1 MEETLKEIIT
11 KLIEEGMAIREHDAK
26 MSLYGGLYL
35 SGSEYEFWVTKC
47 VDLVET
53 NFKEHHLRD
62 KLIQASKK
70 AVGNS
75 TTYYDEIIS
84 VLKIL
89 ENVKPKQ
96 QISESDDEPIK
107 YEKIFISHAAKDK
120 DYVEQLVQLLNDIGI
135 SKNRENIFCSSL
147 EGYNIPIGEKIYDY
161 IKKQFDKKT
170 LVIFILSKN
179 YYDSVACLNEMGATW
194 VKSLKHISI
203 LLPDFNFGNIEG
215 AIDPTEI
222 SFKFND
228 IERLNSFKDDI
239 INWFELKRIDESIW
253 ERDRKKFLE
262 NIDNLTR
269 RDKYSNSLTRVD
281 VGRIKG
287 NGKNKLE
294 IELRFINEGK
304 QPVEFQEL
312 HIKLI
317 DEMENECLINVD
329 EKLLSNYTIYGLEN
343 RREVF
348 TFNILEDN
356 YNVDYNWRRNKK
368 WSTKSSAIPA
378 F

>member
-1 MEETLKEIIT
+1 MEETVKELIG
-11 KLIEEGMAIREHDAK
+11 KLIEEGITIRQSNAK
-26 MSLYGGLYL
+26 EGIYGGFYL
-35 SGSEYEFWVTKC
+35 AGEEYEFWVTKC
-47 VDLVET
+47 VDIVET
-53 NFKEHHLRD
+53 NFKEHHLHD
-62 KLIQASKK
+62 KLIQASQN
-70 AVGNS
+70 AVGND
-75 TTYYDEIIS
+75 TKYYDEIIS

-89 ENVKPKQ
+89 ENRKPEQ
-96 QISESDDEPIK
+96 QIVESDDEPIV
-107 YEKIFISHAAKDK
+107 YEKIFISHASKDK
-120 DYVEQLVQLLNDIGI
+120 DYVEQLIQLLNDIGI
-135 SKNRENIFCSSL
+135 SKNRNSIFCSSF

-203 LLPDFNFGNIEG
+203 LLPDFNFSNIEG

-222 SFKFND
+222 SFKFDNV
-228 IERLNSFKDDI
+228 ERFNSLKDDMTK
-239 INWFELKRIDESIW
+239 WFKLNKIDGSIW
-253 ERDRKKFLE
+253 ERDRKKFFD
-262 NIDNLTR
+262 NINNLVR

-281 VGRIKG
+281 IGRIKG

-294 IELRFINEGK
+294 IELRFINEGQ

-312 HIKLI
+312 EIKLI
-317 DEMENECLINVD
+317 DEIGNECLINV
-329 EKLLSNYTIYGLEN
+329 EEELLSKYIIYGSEN

-348 TFNILEDN
+348 IFDIVASN
-356 YNVDYNWRRNKK
+356 YNFRRNQK
-368 WSTKSSAIPA
+368 WVTNSSTISA